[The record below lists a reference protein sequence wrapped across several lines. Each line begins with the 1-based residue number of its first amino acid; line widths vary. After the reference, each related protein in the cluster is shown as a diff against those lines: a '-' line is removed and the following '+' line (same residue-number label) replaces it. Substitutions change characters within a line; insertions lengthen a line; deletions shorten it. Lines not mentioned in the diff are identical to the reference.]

1 MVDDMP
7 DETPPTRGQVVASLK
22 AQVYALVRACP
33 AGKVTT
39 YGWIATQ

>member
-1 MVDDMP
+1 MAN
-7 DETPPTRGQVVASLK
+7 ETTPTRGQVVASLM
-22 AQVYALVRACP
+22 ARVFALVRACP